1 MGLKNKPLKKLLL
14 APGPTPVSP
23 LALQAM
29 SMPIIHHRSADF
41 KPVLEAVREGLK
53 WLFQTKQEVLVLC
66 STGTGGMVSAVNN
79 FFNSGD
85 KVIVIDGGKF
95 GERWTEICSSFGVI
109 PDVVKVEWGYTVKVE
124 EISKRL
130 NADPNIKGVLVQAT
144 ETSTG
149 VNHDIEKLAK
159 LIKNYENTLF
169 IVDAVSSLVAHDL
182 KMDEWGVDIMVS
194 GSQKGLALPPGLAFV
209 AVSDKAWKRAETSKL
224 PRYYFNLK
232 VELKNIKENQT
243 NFTSPVS
250 LLIGL
255 NESIKQLKAEG
266 LENVFNRHARLAD
279 AARAGIVAMG
289 LKLYAKEMPSNS
301 VTAVEAPSGI
311 DGQEIYKILRDKYG
325 ITTAGGQG
333 KAKGKIFR
341 IAHLGYADTFDII
354 SGLAAVEMTL
364 KGLGHPI
371 TLGKGVAAA
380 EEILMA

>member
-1 MGLKNKPLKKLLL
+1 
-14 APGPTPVSP
+14 
-23 LALQAM
+23 
-29 SMPIIHHRSADF
+29 
-41 KPVLEAVREGLK
+41 
-53 WLFQTKQEVLVLC
+53 
-66 STGTGGMVSAVNN
+66 
-79 FFNSGD
+79 FNSGD

-95 GERWTEICSSFGVI
+95 GERWTEICQSYGLNADVI
-109 PDVVKVEWGYTVKVE
+109 KVAWGYTIKIEEVE
-124 EISKRL
+124 KRL
-130 NADPNIKGVLVQAT
+130 KADPTIKGVLVQAT

-149 VNHDIEKLAK
+149 VNHDVEKLAK

-182 KMDEWGVDIMVS
+182 KTDEWGVDIMVS
-194 GSQKGLALPPGLAFV
+194 GSQKGLALPPGLAFI
-209 AVSDKAWKRAETSKL
+209 AVSEKAWKKAETSKL
-224 PRYYFNLK
+224 PHFYFNLK
-232 VELKNIKENQT
+232 AELKNIKENQT

-255 NESIKQLKAEG
+255 NEAIKQLKEEG
-266 LENVFNRHARLAD
+266 LENVFKRHERLAN
-279 AARAGIVAMG
+279 ATRAGIVAMG

-301 VTAVEAPSGI
+301 VTAICAPDGI

-354 SGLAAVEMTL
+354 SGLAAIEMTL

-371 TLGKGVAAA
+371 TLGKGIAAA
-380 EEILMA
+380 EEILMK

>member
-1 MGLKNKPLKKLLL
+1 MVMENKPLKKMLL

-41 KPVLEAVREGLK
+41 KPVLQSVRDGLK
-53 WLFQTKQEVLVLC
+53 WLFQTKNEVLALC
-66 STGTGGMVSAVNN
+66 STGTGGMVSAVSN
-79 FFNSGD
+79 FFNAGD

-95 GERWTEICSSFGVI
+95 GERWTEICQSYGLNADVI
-109 PDVVKVEWGYTVKVE
+109 KVEWGYTVKIAEVE
-124 EISKRL
+124 KRL
-130 NADPNIKGVLVQAT
+130 KADPNIKGVFVQAT

-149 VNHDIEKLAK
+149 VNHDVEKLAK
-159 LIKNYENTLF
+159 LIKTYENTIF

-182 KMDEWGVDIMVS
+182 KTDDWGVDIMIS
-194 GSQKGLALPPGLAFV
+194 GSQKGLALPPGLAFI
-209 AVSDKAWKRAETSKL
+209 AISDKAWKKAETSKL
-224 PRYYFNLK
+224 PHYYFNLK
-232 VELKNIKENQT
+232 AELKNIKENQT

-255 NESIKQLKAEG
+255 NESIKQLKTEG
-266 LENVFNRHARLAD
+266 LENVFNRHARLAN
-279 AARAGIVAMG
+279 ATRSGIVAMG
-289 LKLYAKEMPSNS
+289 LQLYAKEMPSNS
-301 VTAVEAPSGI
+301 VTAVCAPEGI

-380 EEILMA
+380 EEILMK

>member
-1 MGLKNKPLKKLLL
+1 MANKPLKKLLL

-29 SMPIIHHRSADF
+29 SLPIIHHRSADF
-41 KPVLEAVREGLK
+41 KPVLQSVRDGLK
-53 WLFQTKQEVLVLC
+53 WLFQTKNEVIVLT

-95 GERWTEICSSFGVI
+95 GERWTEICQSYGLNADVI
-109 PDVVKVEWGYTVKVE
+109 KVEWGYTIKIEEVE
-124 EISKRL
+124 KRL
-130 NADPNIKGVLVQAT
+130 KADPNIKGVLVQAT

-149 VNHDIEKLAK
+149 VNHDVEKLAK

-182 KMDEWGVDIMVS
+182 KTDEWGVDIMVS
-194 GSQKGLALPPGLAFV
+194 GSQKGLALPPGLAFI
-209 AVSDKAWKRAETSKL
+209 AVSEKAWKKAETSKL
-224 PRYYFNLK
+224 PHFYFNLK
-232 VELKNIKENQT
+232 AELKNIKENQT

-255 NESIKQLKAEG
+255 NEAIKQLKEEG
-266 LENVFNRHARLAD
+266 LENVFKRHERLAN
-279 AARAGIVAMG
+279 ATRAGIVAMG

-301 VTAVEAPSGI
+301 VTAICAPDGI

-354 SGLAAVEMTL
+354 SGLAAIEMTL

-371 TLGKGVAAA
+371 TLGKGIAAA
-380 EEILMA
+380 EEILMK